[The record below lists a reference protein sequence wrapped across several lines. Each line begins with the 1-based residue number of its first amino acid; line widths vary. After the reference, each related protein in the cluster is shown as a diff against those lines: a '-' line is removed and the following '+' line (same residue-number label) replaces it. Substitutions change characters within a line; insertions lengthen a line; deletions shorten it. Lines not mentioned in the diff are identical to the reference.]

1 MMARIPRFTVPI
13 GAFVLVFALIFAL
26 PREAAAQDPNA
37 FITNLGTQAI
47 QVLGPSTPG
56 PQRLARFRELLRD
69 YFDVPGIGQFVL
81 GRYWRTATPQEQ
93 QEFLKLFQ
101 EYVAQ
106 AYSGRLAEYAG
117 EPFKVIGSRPS
128 NDETIVSSQVI
139 RSGGNPVQIDW
150 YVANQGGKPRITD
163 VYVAGVS
170 MKVTQRDEFASVI
183 QHDGGKIDGLLNRLR
198 QKTAAK

>member
-1 MMARIPRFTVPI
+1 MMARIPRSAAPI
-13 GAFVLVFALIFAL
+13 GAFVLVFSLMLAL
-26 PREAAAQDPNA
+26 PRGVAAQDPNA

-47 QVLGPSTPG
+47 QVMGPSMPA

-69 YFDVPGIGQFVL
+69 YFDVNGIGQFVL

-106 AYSGRLAEYAG
+106 AYSGRLGEYAG
-117 EPFKVIGSRPS
+117 EPFRVMGNRP
-128 NDETIVSSQVI
+128 NGDEIIVSSQVV
-139 RSGGNPVQIDW
+139 RSGGNPIQIDW
-150 YVANQGGKPRITD
+150 YVVNQGGKPKIAD

-170 MKVTQRDEFASVI
+170 MKVTQRDEFASII
-183 QHDGGKIDGLLNRLR
+183 QRDGGKIDGLLNRMR
-198 QKTAAK
+198 QKTAAP

>member
-1 MMARIPRFTVPI
+1 MMARIPRSAVPI
-13 GAFVLVFALIFAL
+13 GAFVLVFSLMLAL
-26 PREAAAQDPNA
+26 PRGAAAQDPNA

-47 QVLGPSTPG
+47 QVMGPSMPA

-69 YFDVPGIGQFVL
+69 YFDVNGIGQFVL

-106 AYSGRLAEYAG
+106 AYSGRLGEYAG
-117 EPFKVIGSRPS
+117 EPFRVIGNRP
-128 NDETIVSSQVI
+128 NGDEIVVSSQVV
-139 RSGGNPVQIDW
+139 RSGGNPIQIDW
-150 YVANQGGKPRITD
+150 YVVNQGGKPKIAD

-170 MKVTQRDEFASVI
+170 MKVTQRDEFASII
-183 QHDGGKIDGLLNRLR
+183 QRDGGKIDGLLNRLR
-198 QKTAAK
+198 QKTAAP

>member
-1 MMARIPRFTVPI
+1 MMARIPRSAVPI
-13 GAFVLVFALIFAL
+13 GAFALVFSLMLAL
-26 PREAAAQDPNA
+26 PRGVAAQDPNA

-47 QVLGPSTPG
+47 QVMGPSMPA

-69 YFDVPGIGQFVL
+69 YFDVNGIGQFVL

-106 AYSGRLAEYAG
+106 AYSGRLGEYAG
-117 EPFKVIGSRPS
+117 EPFRVVGNRP
-128 NDETIVSSQVI
+128 NGDEIIVSSQVV
-139 RSGGNPVQIDW
+139 RSGGNPIQIDW
-150 YVANQGGKPRITD
+150 YVVNQGGKPKIAD

-170 MKVTQRDEFASVI
+170 MKVTQRDEFASII
-183 QHDGGKIDGLLNRLR
+183 QRDGGKIDGLLNRLR
-198 QKTAAK
+198 QKTAAH

>member
-1 MMARIPRFTVPI
+1 MMARIPRSAAPI
-13 GAFVLVFALIFAL
+13 GAFVLVFSLMLAL
-26 PREAAAQDPNA
+26 PRGVAAQDPNA

-47 QVLGPSTPG
+47 QVMGPSMPA

-69 YFDVPGIGQFVL
+69 YFDVNGIGQFVL

-106 AYSGRLAEYAG
+106 AYSGRLGEYAG
-117 EPFKVIGSRPS
+117 EPFRVVGNRP
-128 NDETIVSSQVI
+128 NGDEIIVSSQVV
-139 RSGGNPVQIDW
+139 RSGGNPIQIDW
-150 YVANQGGKPRITD
+150 YVVNQGGKPKIAD

-170 MKVTQRDEFASVI
+170 MKVTQRDEFASII
-183 QHDGGKIDGLLNRLR
+183 QRDGGKIDGLLNRLR
-198 QKTAAK
+198 QKTAAH